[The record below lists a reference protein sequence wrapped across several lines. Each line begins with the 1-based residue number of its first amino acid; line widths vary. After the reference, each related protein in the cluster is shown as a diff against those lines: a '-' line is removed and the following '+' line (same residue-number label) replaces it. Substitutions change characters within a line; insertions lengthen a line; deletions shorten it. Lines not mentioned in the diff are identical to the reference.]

1 MRRDQSHLIDLPP
14 FGSEVAPGRKR
25 HKQHCVATPT
35 FTIVEVGQRNNHPP
49 AANYPSWP
57 PYVRRVGCLCVY
69 GQRKRLGCARGPRGR
84 SLVAIC
90 KPTVVAAILVLLAA
104 CGGGGGSGGSGDGSE
119 GGSGSDG
126 SGGGSGGGGNGNG
139 GGSGPTGPPP
149 IVGNVQSAN
158 PGATLSVAS
167 QTAANKPRF
176 GSVGSVTQSSN
187 GDAASASFDG
197 RHVRVTIRRANGSS
211 VAFNSGSHGYVT
223 ESGNSLRG
231 DAMLISTDTSV
242 TLAAVTTN
250 WNNAD
255 PSNYMAGGY
264 WMHFKGRAN
273 PLEVMG
279 GGGRR
284 FRGWPRNLRCSD
296 TAR

>member
-1 MRRDQSHLIDLPP
+1 M
-14 FGSEVAPGRKR
+14 
-25 HKQHCVATPT
+25 
-35 FTIVEVGQRNNHPP
+35 
-49 AANYPSWP
+49 
-57 PYVRRVGCLCVY
+57 
-69 GQRKRLGCARGPRGR
+69 
-84 SLVAIC
+84 VAIC

-279 GGGRR
+279 VEVGAFVDGPEISGVPTLPVSGRATYTGMAGGFYGYRHGSTGLTQAGDFTANASLTR
-284 FRGWPRNLRCSD
+284 GSSAVPPFR
-296 TAR
+296 AA